1 MATHAPMVEVH
12 VVERRTFLEFRREA
26 NEWEPCGHRRSRSLT
41 DTFVEYKPF
50 PADDCETSCGD
61 SSEDSRETESLCSWS
76 TDHEEVENPVAE
88 KGNLGCAQPQ
98 SGYMWVAVPV
108 PCFAT
113 AIPMWA
119 ACPQVIQ
126 SKQSG
131 IGATTNMESV
141 VSSEH
146 QEVPVAT
153 SGRRRCRG
161 SRREAQSS
169 APNRAEPCVDAVA
182 RASQQMASEVC
193 ETLPE
198 HERTTIIF
206 RNLPSDCSR
215 DDLIRTLESQ
225 GFSGLFDF
233 VHVPVNFQAMVGNGY
248 GLVNMVSNA
257 AAERALLYFQGWSQW
272 QTEAS
277 PACDLGWSNALQGLT
292 AHVDRYR
299 DSPVMHE
306 SIGEQFKPALFSA
319 GSRIAFPEPTKQLR
333 APRVRHNKSRLAE

>member
-1 MATHAPMVEVH
+1 MANFPAMTEVH

-26 NEWEPCGHRRSRSLT
+26 SEWEPCGHRRSRSLT

-50 PADDCETSCGD
+50 TADDCETSCGD
-61 SSEDSRETESLCSWS
+61 SSHDSRETESLCSWS
-76 TDHEEVENPVAE
+76 PDQEEVENPAPVQC
-88 KGNLGCAQPQ
+88 NSGCTQPQ
-98 SGYMWVAVPV
+98 NGYMWVAVPV

-119 ACPQVIQ
+119 ACPQVVQ
-126 SKQSG
+126 SRQSG
-131 IGATTNMESV
+131 TDAPASMESV

-146 QEVPVAT
+146 HDVSMVT
-153 SGRRRCRG
+153 SSRRRCRG
-161 SRREAQSS
+161 GRREAQPS
-169 APNRAEPCVDAVA
+169 APNRAEPCADAVA
-182 RASQQMASEVC
+182 RASQQAVEVC
-193 ETLPE
+193 EVLPE

-206 RNLPSDCSR
+206 RNLPSDCTR
-215 DDLIRTLESQ
+215 DDLIRALESQ

-319 GSRIAFPEPTKQLR
+319 GIRIAFPEPTKQLR
-333 APRVRHNKSRLAE
+333 APRVRHNKSRLVE